1 MSSNSE
7 VSYGARI
14 GNAEKLVAALQN
26 FNNYTPIKPE
36 YSITAYNDL
45 ITAIK
50 SQNNDVASKKQSYS
64 LAIDNRKK
72 VYELNANSIKNI
84 LSPINAA
91 VKVSYGR
98 TAKEATDV
106 ASIIAKIRGANIK
119 SKKTANPDEAT
130 VSQSYQSFNSKAQ
143 FFADLIAN
151 LTNFGTDYSPA
162 NSGITITELNNRYND
177 AITAN
182 NDVMNNFT
190 QFVQNNKVR
199 IESYN
204 TLSQTAIRI
213 KDSIKA
219 QYGNNSTEY
228 NLVKG
233 LKI

>member
-7 VSYGARI
+7 VSYGARV

-45 ITAIK
+45 ITAVK

-64 LAIDNRKK
+64 LAVEKRKQ
-72 VYELNANSIKNI
+72 VYDLKINAINKL

-91 VKVSYGR
+91 VKVSFGR

-106 ASIIAKIRGANIK
+106 AGIIAKIRGANIK
-119 SKKTANPDEAT
+119 NKKTANPDEAT

-151 LTNFGTDYSPA
+151 LSNFGTNYTPV
-162 NSGITITELNNRYND
+162 NSEITIAELNNRYND

-199 IESYN
+199 IETYN
-204 TLSQTAIRI
+204 TLSKIGIRI

-228 NLVKG
+228 NLIKG

>member
-1 MSSNSE
+1 M
-7 VSYGARI
+7 YDLKI
-14 GNAEKLVAALQN
+14 NAINKL
-26 FNNYTPIKPE
+26 
-36 YSITAYNDL
+36 
-45 ITAIK
+45 
-50 SQNNDVASKKQSYS
+50 
-64 LAIDNRKK
+64 
-72 VYELNANSIKNI
+72 

-91 VKVSYGR
+91 VKVSFGR
-98 TAKEATDV
+98 TAKEATNV

-119 SKKTANPDEAT
+119 NKKTANPDEAT

-151 LTNFGTDYSPA
+151 LSNFGTDYTPA
-162 NSGITITELNNRYND
+162 NSEITITELNNRYND

-182 NDVMNNFT
+182 NEVMNNFT

-204 TLSQTAIRI
+204 TLSQIGIRI